1 MQNLNMQT
9 IEKTIQNLKRNYMD
23 AYYCATSKEAVCLA
37 QTLMKAG
44 DVVTHGG
51 SVTLSQ
57 IGMIE
62 VLKSGDYVYLDRNA
76 EGLTREDVLE
86 IYNKA
91 FSADVFLTSSNAIT
105 ENGEL
110 YNVDGNSN
118 RVAAILYGP
127 KSVIVFAGY
136 NKIVPTIDD
145 AIRRV
150 KTKAAPPNAA
160 RLNCSTYCAKAGQC
174 VSLNQEES
182 FLCDGCHS
190 DDRICCNYVV
200 SAQQRHRGRIKVIL
214 IGEELGY

>member
-1 MQNLNMQT
+1 MQELNMQT
-9 IEKTIQNLKRNYMD
+9 IEKTVQNLKRNRME
-23 AYYCATSKEAVCLA
+23 AYYCATAQEAVCLA
-37 QTLMKAG
+37 QTLMNDG

-57 IGMIE
+57 IGMPE
-62 VLKSGDYVYLDRNA
+62 VLRNGQYNYLDRSA
-76 EGLTREDVLE
+76 EGLTREDVQE
-86 IYNKA
+86 IYIKT
-91 FSADVFLTSSNAIT
+91 FSADVFLTSANAIT

-136 NKIVPTIDD
+136 NKIVPTIHD
-145 AIRRV
+145 AVRRV
-150 KTKAAPPNAA
+150 KTKAAPPNTV
-160 RLNCSTYCAKAGQC
+160 RLNCDTYCAKAGQC
-174 VSLNQEES
+174 VSLNQENS
-182 FLCDGCHS
+182 VLCDGCHS

-200 SAQQRHRGRIKVIL
+200 SAQQRHKGRIKVIL